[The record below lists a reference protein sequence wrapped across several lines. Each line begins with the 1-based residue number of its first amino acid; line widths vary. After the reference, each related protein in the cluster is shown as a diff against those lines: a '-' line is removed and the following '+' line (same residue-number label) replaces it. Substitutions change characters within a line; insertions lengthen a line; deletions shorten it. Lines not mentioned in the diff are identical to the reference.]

1 MSKPFSQLND
11 LLVIDG
17 EMYLTWTLS
26 KMDSNLAAIVK
37 VLDGMNEPDKLR
49 CLAAFGEAIHLIEW
63 LRENHKNLN
72 DLKFLVDLI
81 SISSTNEN
89 NNFGLDRTILAKTL
103 KEAGSAYAALIY
115 ELKLDDDFFQFM
127 ELAKNVCA
135 HLESDKNIAEKLL
148 AVKDEVIFSKW
159 FFDWKLHF
167 LFDFYF
173 KVSTID
179 TISKS
184 RDNVEGNAL
193 NEVKLIN
200 ELGVYFICK
209 FDDRNNQATLDDVI
223 SLRLTIENELKCY
236 SLEQLKDLQNIVMLA
251 PQNLLTDDDEERL
264 GLEYFVSTFSG

>member
-1 MSKPFSQLND
+1 M
-11 LLVIDG
+11 
-17 EMYLTWTLS
+17 
-26 KMDSNLAAIVK
+26 
-37 VLDGMNEPDKLR
+37 
-49 CLAAFGEAIHLIEW
+49 
-63 LRENHKNLN
+63 
-72 DLKFLVDLI
+72 
-81 SISSTNEN
+81 
-89 NNFGLDRTILAKTL
+89 
-103 KEAGSAYAALIY
+103 
-115 ELKLDDDFFQFM
+115 
-127 ELAKNVCA
+127 
-135 HLESDKNIAEKLL
+135 
-148 AVKDEVIFSKW
+148 
-159 FFDWKLHF
+159 
-167 LFDFYF
+167 
-173 KVSTID
+173 STID

>member
-1 MSKPFSQLND
+1 MSKPFSQLKD
-11 LLVIDG
+11 LLAIDG

-26 KMDSNLAAIVK
+26 KMDSNLAVIVQ
-37 VLDGMNEPDKLR
+37 VLDGMNEPDKLK
-49 CLAAFGEAIHLIEW
+49 CLTAFGEAIHLIEW

-148 AVKDEVIFSKW
+148 AVKDEVSA
-159 FFDWKLHF
+159 
-167 LFDFYF
+167 
-173 KVSTID
+173 S
-179 TISKS
+179 
-184 RDNVEGNAL
+184 N
-193 NEVKLIN
+193 
-200 ELGVYFICK
+200 
-209 FDDRNNQATLDDVI
+209 
-223 SLRLTIENELKCY
+223 
-236 SLEQLKDLQNIVMLA
+236 
-251 PQNLLTDDDEERL
+251 
-264 GLEYFVSTFSG
+264 